1 MGKAAHLVIVADVII
16 GMARGRDLTSKVK
29 NTHDWQEESFCGAL
43 SQATKS
49 ERLGICCGA
58 AAAPAAAIPVAAD
71 ADAATAVAASGN
83 KLAALVSYLPTAY
96 SSCLVA

>member
-1 MGKAAHLVIVADVII
+1 MIVADVII
-16 GMARGRDLTSKVK
+16 GMARGRNLTSKVK

-49 ERLGICCGA
+49 ERLGICCGAA

-96 SSCLVA
+96 SSCLAA